1 MFDAGVFVI
10 ARLTFQEARRR
21 WILGAALLLGLL
33 FLAVYGI
40 GVYALNKD
48 LQGSMPGRTLVFAEM
63 RNFLMLAG
71 LYVVHFLNIMMTVLT
86 SVDTLSGEIA
96 SGTVQT
102 LVSKPVRRWEILLGK
117 WLGLSAMLTL
127 YLLMMAGGVIGLMR
141 GITGYAAPNALAGL
155 GLMWLNTLLLLSITL
170 WGGTMFSTLANGV
183 LVFGLYG
190 LAFIGGW
197 VEQIGSFI
205 QNETAVRIGIL
216 CSLLLPSEAL
226 WKRTAYEM
234 QSALSG
240 LIDEN
245 PFVSSSVPS
254 PLMIVYAVLYAG
266 VILALAV
273 RQFNRRDL

>member
-1 MFDAGVFVI
+1 
-10 ARLTFQEARRR
+10 
-21 WILGAALLLGLL
+21 
-33 FLAVYGI
+33 
-40 GVYALNKD
+40 
-48 LQGSMPGRTLVFAEM
+48 
-63 RNFLMLAG
+63 
-71 LYVVHFLNIMMTVLT
+71 
-86 SVDTLSGEIA
+86 
-96 SGTVQT
+96 T

-127 YLLMMAGGVIGLMR
+127 YLLMMAGGVMGLMR

-170 WGGTMFSTLANGV
+170 WGGTLFSTLANGV

-234 QSALSG
+234 QSALGG
-240 LIDEN
+240 LIDAN

-254 PLMIVYAVLYAG
+254 PLMIAYAVLYAG
-266 VILALAV
+266 GILALAV